1 MMATQQKNRVITF
14 GSVCKQEELDI
25 RDIEKR
31 EKKQE
36 EKNGK
41 DNFFFIDSKPNQ
53 DIVLEFKINK

>member
-25 RDIEKR
+25 RDIEKG

-41 DNFFFIDSKPNQ
+41 DNFFFYR
-53 DIVLEFKINK
+53 FKTQPRHSSRVQNK